1 MREWVQLDGGALA
14 EEAQVPEFGPGCE
27 KRKAKQKTQ
36 KNRKKNQNSKSRNSY
51 LCIFLTW
58 ESNFHQRIKKI
69 NGCHYYESTIYP
81 LRSKIGL
88 AFYITEFTTKFPSK

>member
-36 KNRKKNQNSKSRNSY
+36 KNRKK
-51 LCIFLTW
+51 I
-58 ESNFHQRIKKI
+58 RIQSLEI
-69 NGCHYYESTIYP
+69 VICVY
-81 LRSKIGL
+81 
-88 AFYITEFTTKFPSK
+88 F